1 MVTMTRNQLEQI
13 ARLCVQEQ
21 GGSETGVK
29 GEASLMANLA
39 RKHGREVYEYVRN
52 SGWFSR
58 AAYWMDNGRATG
70 QQVDWVADVLINGN
84 VTLPPYV
91 DEHDAFGDIVW
102 ISTGAVRDR
111 SAYIKDVTVIRNRY
125 GATYTFYCFLHEHS
139 DPFGYTTKP
148 VDGVVDGVVEG
159 VVDGVVEGDGIFLR
173 VGD

>member
-1 MVTMTRNQLEQI
+1 MSLTRSELRQI

-21 GGSETGVK
+21 GGSEAGVK

-58 AAYWMDNGRATG
+58 AAYWMDNGHATEE
-70 QQVDWVADVLINGN
+70 QVDWVADVLVNRN
-84 VTLPPYV
+84 ATLPSWI
-91 DEHDAFGDIVW
+91 DEHDAFGDIAW

-111 SAYIKDVTVIRNRY
+111 SAYIKDVTVIKNRY

-139 DPFGYTTKP
+139 DPFGYTSKP
-148 VDGVVDGVVEG
+148 E
-159 VVDGVVEGDGIFLR
+159 EPQEDGIYIK

>member
-1 MVTMTRNQLEQI
+1 METNLRQNELVHL

-21 GGSETGVK
+21 GGSEAGVK

-39 RKHGREVYEYVRN
+39 RKHGREVYEYVLN

-58 AAYWMDNGRATG
+58 AKYWMENGHATS

-84 VTLPPYV
+84 ATLPPYV
-91 DEHDAFGDIVW
+91 DEHDCFSDIAW

-111 SAYIKDVTVIRNRY
+111 SAYIKDKTVIQNRY
-125 GATYTFYCFLHEHS
+125 GATYTFYCFPHEQS
-139 DPFGYTTKP
+139 DPFGYTSKP
-148 VDGVVDGVVEG
+148 ADI
-159 VVDGVVEGDGIFLR
+159 DGIFLK